1 MLKKTFNKLKT
12 PTLSIETETSND
24 DLQDIEFESKS
35 SIDQDPIV
43 IGSQY
48 KESNKTSSRIQTSKC
63 CQTKKLS
70 TITRRKKI

>member
-12 PTLSIETETSND
+12 PILSIETETSSED
-24 DLQDIEFESKS
+24 FQDIEFESKA
-35 SIDQDPIV
+35 SINQDPIV

-70 TITRRKKI
+70 TITRRKKM